1 MRKNFLILNFG
12 GLGDQILFFPVLKTL
27 KKTFDNPFITFIT
40 EPRSKSV
47 NKLTDRIDDLFI
59 SNLKTGNKVFE
70 IFKILKKAYLGNYDM
85 AVASGSSKFI
95 SILLFLTGIK
105 RRIGYDT
112 GFLSRILLTDAIP
125 LNQNQYA
132 AVMYHDLVSSF
143 SISSEKKI
151 PEIEISLNTQKKE
164 QLENLILNNNS
175 DRKIVVIHP
184 GVSQLSIKKGI
195 IKFWA
200 VDNWASFIKKLLSSG
215 KYTVILTGGP
225 DDKEI
230 FPELKQKISE
240 VDFDRNCLVDLTDKS
255 CSIEEFAYI
264 VKISDVLVCVD
275 SAPMHIAVGLKKPV
289 IALFGPTD
297 ENKLLPKGNPLFIAI
312 KNNNIECRP
321 CLWDKR
327 QTSCKAKNCLNIEPD
342 YMFNVLERRGAI
354 INKYPVKIDP

>member
-27 KKTFDNPFITFIT
+27 KEAFDNPFITFVT

-47 NKLTDRIDDLFI
+47 KKLTDKIDELFI
-59 SNLKTGNKVFE
+59 SNLKTGNRFFE
-70 IFKILKKAYLGNYDM
+70 TFKLLKKAFFGSYDM
-85 AVASGSSKFI
+85 VISSGSSKFI

-105 RRIGYDT
+105 KRIGYDT
-112 GFLSRILLTDAIP
+112 GFLSRILLTDAIL

-132 AVMYHDLVSSF
+132 ADMYHDLVSSF
-143 SISSEKKI
+143 SDSPEKQV
-151 PEIEISLNTQKKE
+151 PEIAIALDSQKKE
-164 QLENLILNNNS
+164 YLENLILNNNS
-175 DRKIVVIHP
+175 GRKLIVIHP
-184 GVSQLSIKKGI
+184 GVSKLSIEKGI

-200 VDNWASFIKKLLSSG
+200 VDNWANFIKKLLSDG
-215 KYTVILTGGP
+215 KYTIILTGGP
-225 DDKEI
+225 DDREI
-230 FPELKQKISE
+230 FPKLKQKISE
-240 VDFDRNCLVDLTDKS
+240 AVFDMDCLVDLTNKS
-255 CSIEEFAYI
+255 FSIEEFAYI

-297 ENKLLPKGNPLFIAI
+297 ENKLLPIENPLFTAV

-327 QTSCKAKNCLNIEPD
+327 QTSCKRTDCLNIEPD
-342 YMFNVLERRGAI
+342 YVFDILE
-354 INKYPVKIDP
+354 KKLSL